1 MDKLIINTPAPSDY
15 SNVICTFIRAGFS
28 INQFAINNTL
38 LIVEISSFNGV
49 RVSNC
54 DYAIIAQSIYDIATT
69 LGIDNITMQHDGG
82 AYTIADD
89 GYYVANTPVITID
102 CVYDGVTKVIANR
115 FKYIRRAEELA
126 KCYAI
131 VQAVQLAEDIAAN
144 ILFLDCK
151 KRLYHIDYAQYD
163 AAALCKTLAQ
173 FGITS
178 YIIQNTHNL
187 VIV

>member
-1 MDKLIINTPAPSDY
+1 MDKLIINTPIQSDY

-54 DYAIIAQSIYDIATT
+54 DYAIIAQSIYEIAAT

-89 GYYVANTPVITID
+89 G
-102 CVYDGVTKVIANR
+102 VTKVIANR
-115 FKYIRRAEELA
+115 IKYIRRAEELA

-131 VQAVQLAEDIAAN
+131 VQAEQLAEDIAAN

-163 AAALCKTLAQ
+163 AATLCKTLAQ

-187 VIV
+187 VIA